1 MNQPIPGDAGLSA
14 PEGKIFPRNLTA
26 RAAHVVRGNPSGS
39 RPESGVDNCFPGLE
53 FDQRNL
59 DKAFFPG
66 LTVDFHHDTGS
77 RLLAV
82 TGGVAGDQG
91 MTDADLGD
99 PSGEDEQ
106 RLYLWAVC
114 GRTTVDQEEGEAPV
128 FHAVDL
134 DGPGLWRRVHDL
146 LPGTI
151 SIVVGRGSGRRS
163 PGAFWVPDGLNSW
176 RTEGRSAV
184 QRTDDG
190 TLEVA
195 ILTGERARYLD
206 EDGVIDPMVYQPGD
220 LTRSLCA
227 PWQYDFRECGCY
239 YWAAS
244 KPDISSTS
252 GGEYRN
258 LNFQRRDRTTVP
270 PAPDLPTIL
279 ERGPLELDHPDL
291 IMNWNV
297 LPVVLNGREDDALG
311 VPAPLDLERMPR
323 QKVIEEITRLAT
335 VEHALCLEYLY
346 AHYSLD
352 APLSLPE
359 DTPEDVPVRRIFAAA
374 QEVFAVAEDEMRHLR
389 WVNEILGVLGVPLQ
403 LDPPTEHFVIQR
415 QTGRTFKLERLTAEQ
430 LEWFIAVE
438 KPSAQ
443 LDPDGIDGMYV
454 RLHQTILNHPEDFPQ
469 ADRLA
474 HLIKL
479 IIDEGDDHY
488 HRFMAVQGHLAG
500 LDPDSYLRP
509 LEPSV
514 DPLDTE
520 LLRLAD
526 LNYAMVLGALR
537 ATLELGDSAGGLRRE
552 QAVRSMRNLHE
563 LNHSLA
569 GRGVAPRFGAPAPEF
584 ALSRSNGHAPQAVA
598 RAVNGVLQSLRS
610 LGDGSLQ
617 ELMDRQEEGARAL
630 VAAFSLR

>member
-1 MNQPIPGDAGLSA
+1 SGNAGLST

-66 LTVDFHHDTGS
+66 LLFDFHHDTGS

-82 TGGVAGDQG
+82 RGGVAQEQG
-91 MTDADLGD
+91 ISDADLGD
-99 PSGEDEQ
+99 SAGDDEQ
-106 RLYLWAVC
+106 RLHLWAVC
-114 GRTTVDQEEGEAPV
+114 GRTTVDQEEAEAPV
-128 FHAVDL
+128 FHAVDR
-134 DGPGLWRRVHDL
+134 DGPDMWRHVHDL

-151 SIVVGRGSGRRS
+151 SIVVGRGSGIRS
-163 PGAFWVPDGLNSW
+163 PGALWVPGGLNSW
-176 RTEGRSAV
+176 RTQGRSAV
-184 QRTDDG
+184 QRDDAG
-190 TLEVA
+190 VLEVA
-195 ILTGERARYLD
+195 VLTAERADYLD
-206 EDGVIDPMVYQPGD
+206 QDGVIEPDVYEPGD

-244 KPDISSTS
+244 KPDISATS

-258 LNFQRRDRTTVP
+258 LNFQRRDRTTMP
-270 PAPDLPTIL
+270 PAPDLTTIL
-279 ERGPLELDHPDL
+279 ERGPLELDHPEL

-311 VPAPLDLERMPR
+311 VPAPLDLPLMKP
-323 QKVIEEITRLAT
+323 EEVVRRLTRLAT

-352 APLSLPE
+352 APMVLPAE
-359 DTPEDVPVRRIFAAA
+359 TPENAPVRRVFAAA
-374 QEVFAVAEDEMRHLR
+374 QEVFGVAEDEMRHLR
-389 WVNEILGVLGVPLQ
+389 WVNEILGVFGHPLQ
-403 LDPPTEHFVIQR
+403 LDRPEDDFVIQE
-415 QTGRTFKLERLTAEQ
+415 QTGHRFKLERLTSDQ

-443 LDPDGIDGMYV
+443 IDPHGIDGMYV
-454 RLHQTILNHPEDFPQ
+454 RLHHSIVRNKGAFPQ

-488 HRFMAVQGHLAG
+488 HRFTAIRDHLAG
-500 LDPDSYLRP
+500 LDQDTYLRRLAP
-509 LEPSV
+509 P
-514 DPLDTE
+514 DTPLDRE
-520 LLRLAD
+520 LCRLAD

-537 ATLELGDSAGGLRRE
+537 ATMEAGDSAGGLLKA
-552 QAVRSMRNLHE
+552 QSVRSMRNLHE
-563 LNHSLA
+563 LNHRLA
-569 GRGVAPRFGAPAPEF
+569 ARGVAPRFTAPSPELSDGQGA
-584 ALSRSNGHAPQAVA
+584 RAVA
-598 RAVNGVLQSLRS
+598 RAVGEAVRSIRPLADDGLRE
-610 LGDGSLQ
+610 Q
-617 ELMDRQEEGARAL
+617 MDRQEAGARAL
-630 VAAFSLR
+630 VAAYSLR